1 MLYIILFHR
10 ISVCDLTLVYLPDHA
25 LTRVLPGH
33 PDEVHLRG
41 PVHVVDGGHHQDVH
55 DVVRVPQR
63 VALAGKPVNQSEVSI
78 VSIDLSE
85 LCIYHFSGMLTA
97 PM

>member
-1 MLYIILFHR
+1 M
-10 ISVCDLTLVYLPDHA
+10 VCDLIHLYLPDHA

-55 DVVRVPQR
+55 DVVRVPQG
-63 VALAGKPVNQSEVSI
+63 VALAREPVNQSEVSI
-78 VSIDLSE
+78 VSIDQSE
-85 LCIYHFSGMLTA
+85 LSIYHFSGMLTA